1 MSVYMSVCNMYV
13 FNLKIIQIH
22 NGTYLIKHD
31 TLNTCVYLRAIL
43 NFQKKKKIKQFKE
56 SNFTKVKRSGE
67 NVKKK

>member
-22 NGTYLIKHD
+22 NGRYLIKHD

-43 NFQKKKKIKQFKE
+43 NFQKKKKNKTVQRVQFYKGKE
-56 SNFTKVKRSGE
+56 KWRKC
-67 NVKKK
+67 